1 MTKEVSKR
9 KRRPRKKNAST
20 PGIGSTRVPKRVSSS
35 RIVEKLQDD
44 AVAHV
49 ARKKSWTSSQN
60 KFDIDTPAGRIGL
73 YQKVL
78 SMFRG
83 GAK

>member
-20 PGIGSTRVPKRVSSS
+20 PGIGSTRVPNRVAASRSKSSTVS
-35 RIVEKLQDD
+35 P
-44 AVAHV
+44 
-49 ARKKSWTSSQN
+49 QN
-60 KFDIDTPAGRIGL
+60 KFDIDTPSGRISL
-73 YQKVL
+73 FQKVL
-78 SMFRG
+78 SVFRG